1 VKRILALIPLIFIST
16 ITFAQLPTY
25 CNAGLVPDGYVDFS
39 AMPTA
44 PNFPGGLQGSGSAP
58 FTVTLPVTGV
68 AGLTV
73 QVTIPAL
80 QGSSGPVYTVSNGTL
95 MFGGLPSSNGV
106 LLSLQFSSPVTGL
119 GLVAQSAGRETN
131 FSLQTDN
138 STETPHSFQNT
149 VGNFTEAPY
158 FFALPLQQ
166 VSLGA
171 GFSTAFV
178 TTTNGTGFAAN
189 AISNLRVQS
198 ASAYASALKSVPT
211 QGLQQWLRSESAPS
225 QFSGGVSIWPDQS
238 GTGHDATQTVQAN
251 QPFGAQADGSA
262 CKSAFDFGANRFF
275 NFNLPI
281 DSWSQ
286 MTVFLVAKSAVDPLS
301 GSWPSEAAAIFWNEN
316 ASWGNTY
323 VTPYQA
329 DVSFRFGTTQV
340 NNQPVYT
347 RPVPIGQDFTITR
360 AVHNGSTDSLY
371 VNGLLAL
378 SQGNKSS
385 ALNGTTG
392 AGFIGQGVNNTF
404 FNGEISEIL
413 IYNRVL
419 SANEAASVESYLR
432 NKFGTR

>member
-1 VKRILALIPLIFIST
+1 MKRILALIPLIFIST
-16 ITFAQLPTY
+16 IAFADMPTF

-44 PNFPGGLQGSGSAP
+44 PNFPLGGHSAP
-58 FTVTLPVTGV
+58 ITVTLPVTGV

-73 QVTIPAL
+73 QLTIPSL
-80 QGSSGPVYTVSNGTL
+80 QAYDSGPVYTVNSGTL
-95 MFGGLPSSNGV
+95 TLLGFNPSNFV
-106 LLSLQFSSPVTGL
+106 LLSLQFSSPVTGV

-131 FSLQTDN
+131 FSLQTDV
-138 STETPHSFQNT
+138 SEAAPHNFQNT
-149 VGNFTEAPY
+149 VGNYTESPN
-158 FFALPLQQ
+158 FFGLPLQQ

-171 GFSTAFV
+171 GFSTAYV
-178 TTTNGTGFAAN
+178 TNSSEGGS
-189 AISNLRVQS
+189 ISNLRVQS

-211 QGLQQWLRSESAPS
+211 QGLQQWLRSESANG
-225 QFSGGVSIWPDQS
+225 FCCFSIWPDES
-238 GTGHDATQTVQAN
+238 GSGHDATQTVPGN
-251 QPFGAQADGSA
+251 QPVGVQADGGA
-262 CKSAFDFGANRFF
+262 CKSAFSFRGKEFF

-281 DSWSQ
+281 DGWSQ
-286 MTVFLVAKSAVDPLS
+286 MTVFMVAKSAVDPLS
-301 GSWPSEAAAIFWNEN
+301 GSWSSEAAAILWNEN
-316 ASWGNTY
+316 ASWGNTF

-340 NNQPVYT
+340 NNQPVYA
-347 RPVPIGQDFTITR
+347 RPVAIGQDFTITR

-385 ALNGTTG
+385 VLHGTTG

-413 IYNRVL
+413 VYNRVL
-419 SANEAASVESYLR
+419 TANEAASVESYLR
-432 NKFGTR
+432 NKFRTR

>member
-1 VKRILALIPLIFIST
+1 MKRILALFPLIFMST
-16 ITFAQLPTY
+16 ITFAQAPTF
-25 CNAGLVPDGYVDFS
+25 CNAGLVPDGYVNFS

-44 PNFPGGLQGSGSAP
+44 PNFPGGEQGSGSAP
-58 FTVTLPVTGV
+58 ITVTLPVTGV

-73 QVTIPAL
+73 QVTVPAL
-80 QGSSGPVYTVSNGTL
+80 QGSGGPVYTVNNGTL
-95 MFGGLPSSNGV
+95 TFGGLPSSNGV
-106 LLSLQFSSPVTGL
+106 LLSLQFSSPVTGV
-119 GLVAQSAGRETN
+119 GLVAQSAGRSTS
-131 FSLQTDN
+131 FALQTDT
-138 STETPHSFQNT
+138 STSAPPVFQNT
-149 VGNFTEAPY
+149 VANFTEAPN

-171 GFSTAFV
+171 GFSTAYV
-178 TTTNGTGFAAN
+178 ITTNGTGFGAN

-225 QFSGGVSIWPDQS
+225 QFAGSVSIWPDES
-238 GTGHDATQTVQAN
+238 GSGHDATQTVQAN
-251 QPFGAQADGSA
+251 QPFGVQADGSA
-262 CKSAFDFGANRFF
+262 CKSAFDFLGNQFF

-281 DSWSQ
+281 DGWSQ
-286 MTVFLVAKSAVDPLS
+286 MTVFLVAKSPVDPLS
-301 GSWPSEAAAIFWNEN
+301 GTYPSEAAAIFWNEN
-316 ASWGNTY
+316 ASWGNTF

-329 DVSFRFGTTQV
+329 DVAFRFGTTQA

-347 RPVPIGQDFTITR
+347 RPVAIGQDFTITR

-385 ALNGTTG
+385 VLNGTTG
-392 AGFIGQGVNNTF
+392 AGFIGQGFNNTF

-413 IYNRVL
+413 VYNRVL

>member
-1 VKRILALIPLIFIST
+1 LKRILALFPLIFFST
-16 ITFAQLPTY
+16 ITFAQLSTF

-44 PNFPGGLQGSGSAP
+44 PNFPNGGGASAP
-58 FTVTLPVTGV
+58 ITVTLPVTGV

-80 QGSSGPVYTVSNGTL
+80 LSQSVGPVYTVNGGTLSLGGGAATSNGE
-95 MFGGLPSSNGV
+95 
-106 LLSLQFSSPVTGL
+106 LLGLQFSSPVTGV
-119 GLVAQSAGRETN
+119 GLVAQSQGRSTN
-131 FSLQTDN
+131 YTLTTDAN
-138 STETPHSFQNT
+138 TETPPTFQNT
-149 VGNFTEAPY
+149 VGNFTFVY
-158 FFALPLQQ
+158 NFFGLPLQQ
-166 VSLGA
+166 VSLET
-171 GFSTAFV
+171 GFSTAYV
-178 TTTNGTGFAAN
+178 TGSNGNTSGAN
-189 AISNLRVQS
+189 VISNLRVQS

-211 QGLQQWLRSESAPS
+211 QGLRQWLRSESAPS
-225 QFSGGVSIWPDQS
+225 PFAGGVSIWPDQS

-251 QPFGAQADGSA
+251 QPFGVQADGNA
-262 CKSAFDFGANRFF
+262 CQKGFNFFGNQFF

-281 DSWSQ
+281 DGWSQ
-286 MTVFLVAKSAVDPLS
+286 MTVFLVAKSKVDPLS
-301 GSWPSEAAAIFWNEN
+301 GSWPSEASAIFWNEN

-340 NNQPVYT
+340 NNQPIYT
-347 RPVPIGQDFTITR
+347 RPVAIGQDFTITR

-378 SQGNKSS
+378 SQGGKNS
-385 ALNGTTG
+385 ALNGMTG
-392 AGFIGQGVNNTF
+392 TGYIGQGVNNTF

-413 IYNRVL
+413 VYNRVL